1 MGKTVSI
8 DAGTIVAVLLTHGF
22 VYCSP
27 LPVAGPLSPLTYRGI
42 FQDVVL
48 AIWTGWNF
56 LHGRPPDPLPG
67 DPATNSSLARSA
79 EPNRVGSLID
89 MEEE

>member
-27 LPVAGPLSPLTYRGI
+27 LLLAGPLSPLTYRGI
-42 FQDVVL
+42 FQDAVL
-48 AIWTGWNF
+48 AI
-56 LHGRPPDPLPG
+56 
-67 DPATNSSLARSA
+67 
-79 EPNRVGSLID
+79 
-89 MEEE
+89 